1 MICTAIYIYI
11 YCMLYVYIYIY
22 YVLYHINIY
31 IYPTLWRVSGKFEY
45 LLRLEPDGKNGR
57 EPQVLGVRFGQ
68 SDYPIS
74 GRTVPRKYTQ
84 YVNVC
89 NI

>member
-1 MICTAIYIYI
+1 MYIYI
-11 YCMLYVYIYIY
+11 YTYIMY
-22 YVLYHINIY
+22 YTILIY

>member
-1 MICTAIYIYI
+1 MCIYIYTYI
-11 YCMLYVYIYIY
+11 MYFTISFNVYIYI
-22 YVLYHINIY
+22 IY

-57 EPQVLGVRFGQ
+57 ELQVLGVRFGQ
-68 SDYPIS
+68 WDYPIS
-74 GRTVPRKYTQ
+74 GRTVHRKYTQ

-89 NI
+89 KI